1 MKVRFLMAALFELEE
16 AAEYYDKSN
25 PGLGDELYEEVETA
39 LTFIAEFPEASPKA
53 ISDIRRRNL
62 KRFPYYL
69 IYRAR
74 NVEIVVGAVGHG
86 RQKPLYWRHRNFD
99 GV

>member
-25 PGLGDELYEEVETA
+25 PGLGDGLYSKVDAA
-39 LTFIAEFPEASPKA
+39 LSFIAEFPEASPKA
-53 ISDIRRRNL
+53 IGDARRHNL

-69 IYRAR
+69 IYRAG
-74 NVEIVVGAVGHG
+74 NGEIVIGAVGHG
-86 RQKPLYWRHRNFD
+86 HQKPFYWRHRNFD
-99 GV
+99 GG